1 MRLRNFLS
9 RERDERED
17 GKSHNIC
24 FRVFVCFY
32 SSRCTMMIE
41 PKPMVIEPKFGPC
54 DFFHK
59 LELGECTVEGSSR
72 WDWIGWES
80 RNFLRL
86 KICQVLTI
94 KSQIQKTRVWESG
107 DPTHMSSC
115 IWYSGEGSSQT
126 QILRCKI
133 ILFVIPSLI
142 FKQLL

>member
-1 MRLRNFLS
+1 MKERMENLTIFAFGSLS
-9 RERDERED
+9 VSTRRDALSMMNLG
-17 GKSHNIC
+17 GKNRS
-24 FRVFVCFY
+24 
-32 SSRCTMMIE
+32 
-41 PKPMVIEPKFGPC
+41 MVIEPKFGPC
-54 DFFHK
+54 DFSHK

-115 IWYSGEGSSQT
+115 IWYSGEGSNQT
-126 QILRCKI
+126 QVLRFKI
-133 ILFVIPSLI
+133 ILLI
-142 FKQLL
+142 LLLYY

>member
-1 MRLRNFLS
+1 MKERMGNLTIFAFGSLS
-9 RERDERED
+9 VSTRR
-17 GKSHNIC
+17 
-24 FRVFVCFY
+24 
-32 SSRCTMMIE
+32 TMMNLGG
-41 PKPMVIEPKFGPC
+41 KNRSMVIEPKFGPC
-54 DFFHK
+54 EFFHK

-80 RNFLRL
+80 RNFFRL
-86 KICQVLTI
+86 KIFQVLTI

-115 IWYSGEGSSQT
+115 IWYSGEGSNQT
-126 QILRCKI
+126 QVLRCKI

>member
-1 MRLRNFLS
+1 
-9 RERDERED
+9 
-17 GKSHNIC
+17 
-24 FRVFVCFY
+24 
-32 SSRCTMMIE
+32 MMIE

-54 DFFHK
+54 DFLHK

-80 RNFLRL
+80 RNFLGL

-115 IWYSGEGSSQT
+115 IWYSGEGSNQT
-126 QILRCKI
+126 QVLRFKI
-133 ILFVIPSLI
+133 ILLI
-142 FKQLL
+142 LLLYY